1 MRFSSLSAAT
11 AALILSTQVSAQTY
25 TDCDPREQTGC
36 PADPALGGSAKFD
49 FTTGAQKNWTTSG
62 AVTYSSSTGAGF
74 TVASQGDA
82 PLITSDFYIMWG
94 HLEVVMQSAPGTGIV
109 SSIVMQ
115 SDTLDEIDLEFL
127 GGQAT
132 SVQTNYF
139 GHGDTSQY
147 NREQTIEMS
156 NNQNSFHTYT
166 VDWTADRIVW
176 QIDGT
181 TVRSMAPADANAGQ
195 YPQTPMMIKIGIWAG
210 GDPSNPS
217 GTINWAGGTTDYSKG
232 PFTMYCKSVSVIDY
246 STGSEYVYTSQSGT
260 SDSISAVGGSVDG
273 NMAATASVATDAS
286 AATITSSGG
295 EAPIPWSGTHRETS
309 SWSTPDIWPWVAT
322 ATASVVNSNPSSG
335 HTTSG
340 SDKLEP
346 LTVYQ
351 KYLPVYFISA
361 SLAFGFLFPLWR

>member
-1 MRFSSLSAAT
+1 
-11 AALILSTQVSAQTY
+11 
-25 TDCDPREQTGC
+25 
-36 PADPALGGSAKFD
+36 
-49 FTTGAQKNWTTSG
+49 
-62 AVTYSSSTGAGF
+62 
-74 TVASQGDA
+74 
-82 PLITSDFYIMWG
+82 MWG
-94 HLEVVMQSAPGTGIV
+94 HLEVVLQSAPGTGII

-127 GGQAT
+127 GGEDS

-139 GHGDTSQY
+139 GHGDTSEY
-147 NREQTIEMS
+147 NREQTIAMS
-156 NNQNSFHTYT
+156 NNQDSFHTYT
-166 VDWTADRIVW
+166 IDWTANMIVW

-181 TVRSMAPADANAGQ
+181 TVRSMAPADADSGQ

-217 GTINWAGGTTDYSKG
+217 GTISWAGGTTDYSKG

-246 STGSEYVYTSQSGT
+246 STGSEYVYTSESGT

-295 EAPIPWSGTHRETS
+295 EAPIPWSGTHKETS

-322 ATASVVNSNPSSG
+322 ATASITNSNPSSE
-335 HTTSG
+335 HSTSG
-340 SDKLEP
+340 GDRLAP
-346 LTVYQ
+346 LTVSQ
-351 KYLPVYFISA
+351 SKISLNSA
-361 SLAFGFLFPLWR
+361 WFLSSK